1 MAVRGVTMKQKQRDL
16 LGEISDSRRRD
27 RERDVRADSPST
39 TELISQNATR
49 RWGLH
54 RGLICGET
62 LYSLSRAVRHA
73 VSSRAKRL
81 GKDCSGLRKTP
92 DNSFSR
98 GNWGEGAFYKSW
110 F

>member
-1 MAVRGVTMKQKQRDL
+1 MCADRL
-16 LGEISDSRRRD
+16 L
-27 RERDVRADSPST
+27 T

-62 LYSLSRAVRHA
+62 LYFLSRAVRHA

-92 DNSFSR
+92 DNSFSW